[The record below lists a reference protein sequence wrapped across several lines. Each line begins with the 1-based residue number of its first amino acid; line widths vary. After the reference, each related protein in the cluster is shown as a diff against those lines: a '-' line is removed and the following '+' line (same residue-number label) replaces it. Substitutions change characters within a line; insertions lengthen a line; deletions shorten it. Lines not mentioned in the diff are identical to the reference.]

1 MRGESNQNKLGSFTE
16 LSENRFNKVG
26 IFLIVKEKDFLDFTI
41 IKTSNA

>member
-1 MRGESNQNKLGSFTE
+1 MRGESNQNKLALYTE

-26 IFLIVKEKDFLDFTI
+26 IFLIVKEKDFLDFAI